1 MSWLTGRQIPRYV
14 CIHNLHSSV
23 ESLSSNGI
31 TGVGRRPPERK
42 DGHEMEPTTASVQR
56 NDPHHVVG
64 PVARHLRDDHERLDA
79 LLRRAVAQPG
89 TIDPGVY
96 AEFRAGLL
104 KHIGM
109 EEKILL
115 PAAQRARGGD
125 PLPIAAKLRLD
136 HGALVALLVPTPTP
150 QIVVAIR
157 TILASHN
164 PLEEG
169 PGGAYEVCEQLAG
182 SGAKALL
189 ARLRAAPEVPVSV
202 HVDGP
207 VVRTATRRAVARAG
221 FDPDTLQL

>member
-1 MSWLTGRQIPRYV
+1 
-14 CIHNLHSSV
+14 
-23 ESLSSNGI
+23 
-31 TGVGRRPPERK
+31 
-42 DGHEMEPTTASVQR
+42 MEPTMTTVYR
-56 NDPHHVVG
+56 NQPRHVVG
-64 PVARHLRDDHERLDA
+64 PVTRFLRGDHDRLDA
-79 LLRRAVAQPG
+79 MLRRAVARAG
-89 TIDPGVY
+89 AIDRAVY

-115 PAAQRARGGD
+115 PAARRARGGE

-150 QIVVAIR
+150 QIVAAIR

-164 PLEEG
+164 AFEEA

-182 SGAKALL
+182 TGAEALL
-189 ARLRAAPEVPVSV
+189 ASLQAAPEVPVNA

-207 VVRTATRRAVARAG
+207 GIMDAARRALARAG
-221 FDPDTLQL
+221 YESELTP